1 MVRFSSGKTSVQL
14 SVTDLEKPAG
24 TVAESSRN
32 ANQHIQQCN
41 GSQDVHLPEVYIT
54 NPEDGMCTRFL
65 GENKDVPFL
74 MAQAG
79 SNIVDATAPEIRN
92 ARAARIQLYESLNG
106 SKRQY
111 CVIADEG
118 YRKKS
123 IEERLSKSIYTP
135 CLVCLL
141 TV

>member
-32 ANQHIQQCN
+32 AKQNIQQCN
-41 GSQDVHLPEVYIT
+41 GSQDVNVPEVYIT

-65 GENKDVPFL
+65 GENKDIPFL

-79 SNIVDATAPEIRN
+79 CNIDSAIPPGLRN
-92 ARAARIQLYESLNG
+92 TGAERIQLYGSLNG
-106 SKRQY
+106 SKRQ
-111 CVIADEG
+111 
-118 YRKKS
+118 
-123 IEERLSKSIYTP
+123 
-135 CLVCLL
+135 
-141 TV
+141 